1 MRKIF
6 RNIHLWLS
14 VPFGILITL
23 ICFSG
28 AALVFE
34 KEVMELCHRELYF
47 VKKVEAAPATHGAI
61 DD

>member
-47 VKKVEAAPATHGAI
+47 VKKVEAAPLPM
-61 DD
+61 